1 MNVLKLPEK
10 IGKYT
15 IASELGRGSSGI
27 VYLANDP
34 FNQREVALK
43 LSSPENITDEADAKR
58 FRKLFLNEATLAGK
72 LNHPNIVAVYD
83 AVVDEDCS
91 YIVMEYVQGDTLK
104 KYCRAD
110 SLLPIDKVVAI
121 IYKCCMALD
130 FAHKHGVIHRYIKP
144 ANILLTEGGDIKV
157 TDFGVAQIASSQ
169 MTQMT
174 GMLGSPAYMSPE
186 QVREQRLTTQ
196 TDIYSLG
203 VVLYE
208 MLAGR
213 LPYQASSGY
222 AMIMKI
228 LNGQPLPI
236 GELRPDIPQR
246 LQEIV
251 ARAMHK
257 DLEQR
262 YADWFDF
269 ARELADEFIL
279 LERLREDIGDKEK
292 FNALRGLA
300 FFRDFI
306 DEQLWEVVRISAWE
320 IFAPNR
326 QVILEGDVGQ
336 SFYII
341 VQGSAK
347 VSKSGRLLNALKVG
361 DCFGEMSYI
370 SQAPTRRSA
379 TITAD
384 NPLSLVR
391 IKADL
396 LEQLSEGCQLRF
408 NRVFLQTLV
417 ERLSRTNTMLAA
429 SGLPQETAG

>member
-1 MNVLKLPEK
+1 LAGALPEK
-10 IGKYT
+10 IGKYP
-15 IASELGRGSSGI
+15 IIHELGRGSSGI
-27 VYLANDP
+27 VYLAHDP

-43 LSSPENITDEADAKR
+43 LASPENITDAADAKL

-91 YIVMEYVQGDTLK
+91 YIVMEYVQGETLK

-110 SLLPIDKVVAI
+110 SLLPIEKVVAI
-121 IYKCCMALD
+121 VYKCCMALD
-130 FAHKHGVIHRYIKP
+130 FAHKHGVIHRDIKP
-144 ANILLTEGGDIKV
+144 ANILLAQGGDIKI
-157 TDFGVAQIASSQ
+157 TDFGVAQISSSQ

-186 QVREQRLTTQ
+186 QVREQPLTTQ

-203 VVLYE
+203 VVMYE

-213 LPYQASSGY
+213 LPHEASSGY

-228 LNGQPLPI
+228 LNAQPKPI
-236 GELRPDIPQR
+236 CDFRSEIPPR
-246 LQEIV
+246 LEEIV
-251 ARAMHK
+251 ARAMSK
-257 DLEQR
+257 DLETR
-262 YADWFDF
+262 YKTWYDF
-269 ARELADEFIL
+269 AKDLADEFIQ

-292 FNALRGLA
+292 FNALRELA
-300 FFRDFI
+300 FFCDFF
-306 DEQLWEVVRISAWE
+306 DEQLWEVVRVSAWE

-326 QVILEGDVGQ
+326 QVILEGDIGQ

-341 VQGSAK
+341 VQGSAV
-347 VSKSGRLLNALKVG
+347 VSKGGRLLNALKSG
-361 DCFGEMSYI
+361 DCFGEMSYL
-370 SQAPTRRSA
+370 SQTPTRRSA

-384 NPLSLVR
+384 NALTLVR

-417 ERLSRTNTMLAA
+417 ERLSRTNSMLAA

>member
-1 MNVLKLPEK
+1 MSITRLPEK

-15 IASELGRGSSGI
+15 ISRELGRGSSGI

-104 KYCRAD
+104 RYCRAD

-130 FAHKHGVIHRYIKP
+130 FAHKHGVIHRDIKP
-144 ANILLTEGGDIKV
+144 ANILLTEGGDIKL

-213 LPYQASSGY
+213 LPYQAMSGY

-228 LNGQPLPI
+228 LNGQPQPV
-236 GELRPDIPQR
+236 GELRPDIPPR

-251 ARAMHK
+251 AHAMHK

-262 YADWFDF
+262 YTTWFDF
-269 ARELADEFIL
+269 ARDLADEFIQ

-300 FFRDFI
+300 FFRDFL

-320 IFAPNR
+320 VFAPNR

-370 SQAPTRRSA
+370 SQLPMRRSA

-417 ERLSRTNTMLAA
+417 ERLSRTNSMLAA